1 MAERPL
7 TIFIVHPSELL
18 TDHRPHG
25 DGIVAYGFIA
35 ELARR
40 GHRVHVACQ
49 EVDVRGTV
57 PPNVELHPIV
67 CQKRGIAGWL
77 EYALRVRML
86 FQAIDRRER
95 IDVAHQ
101 LNPVFSGLSLALL
114 GCSVPVVLGTY
125 VAAWPQDAAPTTDPR
140 ARGLRAAKGAV
151 LHLQQAHAAALLAT
165 TRIATETRIVAAPA
179 IRAKVRDQKHGVD
192 TAFFA
197 PAPDA
202 VHDAAARTRVL
213 FLANVSPVK
222 GIYTLLDAFGRVRE
236 QVPEA
241 TLVIGGGGCHLA
253 DVRRRIDELGLN
265 ACVEMLG
272 NVPRQQI
279 PALMHR
285 SAVYCLPSF
294 GDPYATSVIEA
305 FAAGMPVVVTHSG
318 GLAEMVD
325 DQGGLRVTPG
335 DSEELARAL
344 VTVIRSPEL
353 ARKMGA
359 HNLRRAERE
368 FSWDAAVTTL
378 EATYA
383 SVVRPLAPA
392 GRIAWPPSL
401 S

>member
-1 MAERPL
+1 
-7 TIFIVHPSELL
+7 
-18 TDHRPHG
+18 
-25 DGIVAYGFIA
+25 
-35 ELARR
+35 
-40 GHRVHVACQ
+40 
-49 EVDVRGTV
+49 
-57 PPNVELHPIV
+57 
-67 CQKRGIAGWL
+67 
-77 EYALRVRML
+77 
-86 FQAIDRRER
+86 
-95 IDVAHQ
+95 
-101 LNPVFSGLSLALL
+101 
-114 GCSVPVVLGTY
+114 
-125 VAAWPQDAAPTTDPR
+125 
-140 ARGLRAAKGAV
+140 
-151 LHLQQAHAAALLAT
+151 
-165 TRIATETRIVAAPA
+165 
-179 IRAKVRDQKHGVD
+179 
-192 TAFFA
+192 
-197 PAPDA
+197 
-202 VHDAAARTRVL
+202 
-213 FLANVSPVK
+213 
-222 GIYTLLDAFGRVRE
+222 
-236 QVPEA
+236 
-241 TLVIGGGGCHLA
+241 
-253 DVRRRIDELGLN
+253 VRRRIDELGLN

-325 DQGGLRVTPG
+325 DQGGLCVTPG

>member
-49 EVDVRGTV
+49 EVDVRGAV
-57 PPNVELHPIV
+57 PVNVKLHRIV
-67 CQKRGIAGWL
+67 CRKSGIAGWL

-86 FQAIDRRER
+86 FQQIGRSEP

-114 GCSVPVVLGTY
+114 GCSVPIVLGTY
-125 VAAWPQDAAPTTDPR
+125 VAPWPQDAVPNPGPR
-140 ARGLRAAKGAV
+140 ARLLRGAKSAV
-151 LHLQQAHAAALLAT
+151 LRVQQARAAALLAT

-179 IRAKVRDQKHGVD
+179 IRAKVREQKHGVD
-192 TAFFA
+192 TELFA
-197 PAPDA
+197 PVPRA
-202 VHDAAARTRVL
+202 HDAASRTRVL

-222 GIYTLLDAFGRVRE
+222 GIFTLLDAFVRVRE
-236 QVPEA
+236 RVPEA
-241 TLVIGGGGCHLA
+241 TLVIGGGGAALV
-253 DVRRRIDELGLN
+253 DVRRRIGELGLT
-265 ACVEMLG
+265 ACVDVLG
-272 NVPRQQI
+272 NVARHEI

-318 GLAEMVD
+318 GLAELVD
-325 DQGGLRVTPG
+325 EHGGFRVPPG
-335 DSEELARAL
+335 DPEELATAL

-353 ARKMGA
+353 ARSMGA
-359 HNLRRAERE
+359 HNRRRAERE

-378 EATYA
+378 EQTYA
-383 SVVRPLAPA
+383 SVVRRTPA
-392 GRIAWPPSL
+392 VGRIACPPSP